1 LLARVARGEVPI
13 TVPAQPE
20 SDLEANAQFG
30 IEVLGH
36 RRGRVTGRNLA
47 GF

>member
-1 LLARVARGEVPI
+1 VARGEVPV
-13 TVPAQPE
+13 TVPAQPA

-30 IEVLGH
+30 LEVVGH
-36 RRGRVTGRNLA
+36 RRARVTGRNLA